1 MAGSAGWDE
10 AVREGRPRGWR
21 RALRA
26 RLARFWRA
34 SKDVTYGMAL
44 HEMER
49 LMRRQRADREHL
61 FVLIAFGDILGVPVL
76 PPYYT
81 LRLLP
86 YIVPEINAW
95 RRRLLREKDLTDL
108 IG

>member
-1 MAGSAGWDE
+1 
-10 AVREGRPRGWR
+10 
-21 RALRA
+21 
-26 RLARFWRA
+26 
-34 SKDVTYGMAL
+34 MAL

-49 LMRRQRADREHL
+49 LMRRQRAEGEHL
-61 FVLIAFGDILGVPVL
+61 FVLIAFGDILGVPIL

-86 YIVPEINAW
+86 YIVPEVNAW